1 MNKNKKITYFL
12 ILIILLIFLFSFVQA
27 LIFQYKTK
35 LLIESSYNNY
45 SELSQ
50 VYEEII
56 SEKDF
61 LYLTR
66 EQNIKK
72 YIEEGYLTG
81 DYSLNYIYVI
91 PSFNKIHVFL
101 KIIIKLS

>member
-1 MNKNKKITYFL
+1 MKK
-12 ILIILLIFLFSFVQA
+12 
-27 LIFQYKTK
+27 
-35 LLIESSYNNY
+35 SS
-45 SELSQ
+45 Q
-50 VYEEII
+50 KRI
-56 SEKDF
+56 F

-91 PSFNKIHVFL
+91 PSFNKIYVFL